1 MNSMIHL
8 NTLKVVAL
16 ASVLTLL
23 AACSSNED
31 DLGHYIAEVNARPAT
46 PIPPIPTVRTY
57 TPYVY
62 DGLQGRDPF
71 RQSTSE
77 GSDEEVGGKQ
87 GDGPRPDFKRPREYL
102 ERFELDTL
110 LMVGTFDKETSHWV
124 LIRDPD
130 GTIHRVA
137 TGNYMGKNHGKVN
150 VISPG
155 EVGLSEFITDG
166 AGGWL
171 VRAASMALSGS

>member
-1 MNSMIHL
+1 MFRR
-8 NTLKVVAL
+8 
-16 ASVLTLL
+16 VL
-23 AACSSNED
+23 
-31 DLGHYIAEVNARPAT
+31 
-46 PIPPIPTVRTY
+46 
-57 TPYVY
+57 
-62 DGLQGRDPF
+62 F
-71 RQSTSE
+71 RSSE
-77 GSDEEVGGKQ
+77 GSDEEVGCKQ
-87 GDGPRPDFKRPREYL
+87 GDGPRPDFKRPRAYL

-110 LMVGTFDKETSHWV
+110 LMVGTFEKETSHWV

-155 EVGLSEFITDG
+155 EVELSEFITDG

-171 VRAASMALSGS
+171 VRAASLALSGS

>member
-1 MNSMIHL
+1 MNGMIDL

-16 ASVLTLL
+16 ASVITLT
-23 AACSSNED
+23 AACTRNED
-31 DLGHYIAEVNARPAT
+31 DLGHYIAEVKARPAT
-46 PIPPIPTVRTY
+46 PIPPIPAMRTY

-62 DGLQGRDPF
+62 NGLQGRDPF

-77 GSDEEVGGKQ
+77 GSDEESGSGR
-87 GDGPRPDFKRPREYL
+87 GDGPRPDFKRTREYL

-130 GTIHRVA
+130 GTIHRVSA
-137 TGNYMGKNHGKVN
+137 GNYMGKNHGKVN
-150 VISPG
+150 AISLG
-155 EVGLSEFITDG
+155 EVELSEFIADG

-171 VRAASMALSGS
+171 VRSASLVLSGS